1 MLHIINY
8 PVRNILA
15 VYALV
20 LSVTMSYS
28 QLPVNAATYSTIK
41 IPAIN
46 VDTGLN
52 YGSHANLND
61 MAEKILY
68 NPVLDIE
75 FSYDIC
81 TMGHNTY
88 IAGHSAP
95 VQKWQNKYPAVRVFQ
110 DLNAL
115 RIGDTIDAARNDGQN
130 CSYKVTDVRKFRSE
144 RIKDKSYR
152 FPISVFKYLMEDNAE
167 GKTTL
172 TLQTC
177 DTEPGVIIAVKAELV
192 QN

>member
-1 MLHIINY
+1 MPHILNH
-8 PVRNILA
+8 PTRHLLA
-15 VYALV
+15 VSALV
-20 LSVTMSYS
+20 LSVTMCYF
-28 QLPVNAATYSTIK
+28 QLPVNADTYSTIK
-41 IPAIN
+41 IPTLNI
-46 VDTGLN
+46 DTGLN

-68 NPVLDIE
+68 NPVLDVE
-75 FSYDIC
+75 YSYDLCSI
-81 TMGHNTY
+81 GHNTY

-95 VQKWQNKYPAVRVFQ
+95 ALKWQNKYPAVRVFQ

-115 RIGDTIDAARNDGQN
+115 QMGDTINAARNDGQN

-144 RIKDKSYR
+144 RIRDKSYR
-152 FPISVFKYLMEDNAE
+152 FPISVFKYLMEDDSE

-177 DTEPGVIIAVKAELV
+177 DPEPGVIIAVKAELV